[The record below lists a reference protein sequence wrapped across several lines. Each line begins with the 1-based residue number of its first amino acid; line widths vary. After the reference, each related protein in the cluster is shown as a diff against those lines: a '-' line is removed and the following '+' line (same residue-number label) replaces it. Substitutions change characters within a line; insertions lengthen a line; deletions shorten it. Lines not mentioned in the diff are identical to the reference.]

1 MYLKIISL
9 PFFSNLSL
17 FYVLFFGLY
26 IYIYIYC
33 EGIIRIDVFSFVPSV
48 NQTAIKFQTPSIRM
62 NGNLNSNRARRH
74 SPRGTE
80 LGRGGEEEKEERK
93 EITWHSAR
101 QIYVHLSPGDHN
113 LRQQDQTP
121 RETTRETW
129 DRGNRTTRRAKRPT
143 PTTRLVSCFSSSFG
157 VRERGTL
164 RNPFYHGQM

>member
-1 MYLKIISL
+1 MHLKIISL

-17 FYVLFFGLY
+17 FYVLFFGL
-26 IYIYIYC
+26 YIYIYC

-80 LGRGGEEEKEERK
+80 LGGGGEEEKEERK